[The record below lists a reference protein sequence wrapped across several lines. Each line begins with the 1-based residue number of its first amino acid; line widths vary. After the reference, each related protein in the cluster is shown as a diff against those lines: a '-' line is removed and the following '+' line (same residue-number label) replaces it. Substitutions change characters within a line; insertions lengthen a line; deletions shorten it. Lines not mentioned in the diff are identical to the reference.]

1 MKIEAMKDVPRDVIE
16 NWIKT
21 VNAEYGLTERNR
33 FTISYIDSIRDES
46 IFIYDEDKYA
56 VLTPCPDLWGNKE
69 IVVVSFYIRPEKR
82 SLKTLNELQNV
93 IEQTARENGAK
104 YINEGSHFEPR
115 LHLYLQY
122 RGFEVANLRKEL

>member
-1 MKIEAMKDVPRDVIE
+1 MKIEAMKDVPRGVIE

-33 FTISYIDSIRDES
+33 FTISYIDSIRAES
-46 IFIYDEDKYA
+46 ILIYDEDKYA
-56 VLTPCPDLWGNKE
+56 VLTPC
-69 IVVVSFYIRPEKR
+69 PEKR

>member
-1 MKIEAMKDVPRDVIE
+1 MKIEAMKDVPDDVVK
-16 NWIKT
+16 NWIET

-33 FTISYIDSIRDES
+33 FTISYIDSIRAES